1 MTELLEKIKY
11 YQDMFD
17 GNDTVKQKPK
27 TKPKPKPF
35 VKEVTPV
42 NIDISLMVMIM
53 ISIQIDI
60 SIKRGNTKR
69 KLEVHQ
75 NHKVNQALKNQKKN
89 TKVRMT
95 KTWRGTISAGLSI
108 NQKIPTG

>member
-42 NIDISLMVMIM
+42 NIDISLPKFFEPEPRLQVV
-53 ISIQIDI
+53 Q
-60 SIKRGNTKR
+60 
-69 KLEVHQ
+69 
-75 NHKVNQALKNQKKN
+75 LKKAN
-89 TKVRMT
+89 
-95 KTWRGTISAGLSI
+95 GLPGI
-108 NQKIPTG
+108 LGLDDE